1 MSVITQA
8 LQVFQSLESLAAKDS
23 ALSALDARAKI
34 LVTLGFIVTVVS
46 FDRYV
51 VAALLPLALFPV
63 VMAALGNIPWRVIGR
78 PVLLAAPFAV
88 MLGAFNPLFDQQ
100 VVLQVAGVGISGG
113 WLSFA
118 SILIR
123 FVLTVSAG
131 LMLVAGTGFG
141 PMCTGLARLGMPQVM
156 TTQLLLLHRY
166 AGVLASEAA
175 RMSLAR
181 ELRAN
186 GRALPL
192 SVYGPL
198 LGHLL
203 LRALQRAQR
212 LHQAMLARGYDG
224 RLPRSA
230 DLSWQRRDSWFVGVC
245 LLGFVLARQLD
256 LAHGLGALMLGLV
269 R

>member
-1 MSVITQA
+1 MSSIARA
-8 LQVFQSLESLAAKDS
+8 LQDFQSLESLAAKDS

-46 FDRYV
+46 FDRYA
-51 VAALLPLALFPV
+51 VAALLPLVLFPV
-63 VMAALGNIPWRVIGR
+63 LMAALGNIPWRVIGR
-78 PVLLAAPFAV
+78 SVLLAAPFAV
-88 MLGAFNPLFDQQ
+88 MLGAFNPWFDSQ
-100 VVLQVAGVGISGG
+100 VVLRVAGVGISGG

-123 FVLTVSAG
+123 FALTVSAG

-141 PMCTGLARLGMPQVM
+141 PLCVGLGRLGVPQVL

-166 AGVLASEAA
+166 AGLLASEAA

-181 ELRAN
+181 ELRGN
-186 GRALPL
+186 GRRLPL
-192 SVYGPL
+192 AVVGPL

-203 LRALQRAQR
+203 LRALQRAER
-212 LHQAMLARGYDG
+212 VHQAMLARGFNG
-224 RLPRSA
+224 QLPRGAGA
-230 DLSWQRRDSWFVGVC
+230 DWQRLDTVFVVVC
-245 LLGFVLARQLD
+245 LLGFGLARQLD
-256 LAHGLGALMLGLV
+256 LVHRLGTLVLGVL

>member
-1 MSVITQA
+1 MSSISQA
-8 LQVFQSLESLAAKDS
+8 LRDFQSLESLAAQDS
-23 ALSALDARAKI
+23 VLSALDARAKI

-46 FDRYV
+46 FDRYA

-63 VMAALGNIPWRVIGR
+63 ILAALGNIPERVIGR
-78 PVLLAAPFAV
+78 SVLLAAPFAV
-88 MLGAFNPLFDQQ
+88 MLGALNPFFDQQ
-100 VVLQVAGVGISGG
+100 VVLQVAGYGITGG

-118 SILIR
+118 SILVR

-131 LMLVAGTGFG
+131 LILVASTGFA
-141 PMCTGLARLGMPQVM
+141 PLCAGLGRLGLPQVL

-166 AGVLASEAA
+166 AGVLANEAA
-175 RMSLAR
+175 RMSQAR

-192 SVYGPL
+192 AVYGPL

-212 LHQAMLARGYDG
+212 IHQAMLARGFDG
-224 RLPRSA
+224 QLHRSA
-230 DLSWQRRDSWFVGVC
+230 SLAWQRRDTLFLGAC

-256 LAHGLGALMLGLV
+256 LAHLMGVLVLGIV

>member
-1 MSVITQA
+1 MSSIARA
-8 LQVFQSLESLAAKDS
+8 LQDFQSLESLAAKDS

-46 FDRYV
+46 FDRYA

-63 VMAALGNIPWRVIGR
+63 VMAALGNIPGRVIGR
-78 PVLLAAPFAV
+78 AVLLAAPFALMV
-88 MLGAFNPLFDQQ
+88 GAFNPLFDSQ
-100 VVLQVAGVGISGG
+100 VVLRVAGVGISGG

-123 FVLTVSAG
+123 FALTVSAG
-131 LMLVAGTGFG
+131 LILVAGTGFG
-141 PMCTGLARLGMPQVM
+141 PLCAGLARLGLPQVL

-186 GRALPL
+186 GLRLPL
-192 SVYGPL
+192 AVYGPL

-203 LRALQRAQR
+203 LRALQRAER
-212 LHQAMLARGYDG
+212 VHQAMLARGFDG
-224 RLPRSA
+224 QLHRVA
-230 DLSWQRRDSWFVGVC
+230 GAAWQRRDTAFVMIC
-245 LLGFVLARQLD
+245 LLGLVLARQFD
-256 LAHGLGALMLGLV
+256 GVRAMGALALGLL